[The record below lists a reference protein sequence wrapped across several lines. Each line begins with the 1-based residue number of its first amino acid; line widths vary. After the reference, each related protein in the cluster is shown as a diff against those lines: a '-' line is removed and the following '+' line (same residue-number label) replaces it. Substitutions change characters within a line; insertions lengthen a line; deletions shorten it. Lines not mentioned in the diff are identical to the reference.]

1 MFVTDLSDPGVPRL
15 CTMCPASFETG
26 ARCLMGWWNEGDERD
41 EERSMLFFSLFLF
54 SLLFSSSSEP
64 YKVPSV
70 CRRLAVGEG
79 SDCIRLNQSVE
90 LN

>member
-1 MFVTDLSDPGVPRL
+1 
-15 CTMCPASFETG
+15 
-26 ARCLMGWWNEGDERD
+26 
-41 EERSMLFFSLFLF
+41 MLFFTLLLF
-54 SLLFSSSSEP
+54 SLLFASSSEP

-70 CRRLAVGEG
+70 CRRLAVGKG

>member
-1 MFVTDLSDPGVPRL
+1 MGSIVLLVRVSD
-15 CTMCPASFETG
+15 A
-26 ARCLMGWWNEGDERD
+26 
-41 EERSMLFFSLFLF
+41 LFLLFLF
-54 SLLFSSSSEP
+54 PLLFSSSSEP